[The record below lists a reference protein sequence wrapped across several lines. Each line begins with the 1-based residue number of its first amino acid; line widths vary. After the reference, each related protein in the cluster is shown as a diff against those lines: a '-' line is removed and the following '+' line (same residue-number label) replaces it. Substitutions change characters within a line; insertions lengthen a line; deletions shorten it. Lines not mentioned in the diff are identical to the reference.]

1 MGKATVSFGMVSI
14 PIKVYTSSNSQGS
27 VSFNML
33 HGKCGSRIRQQLYCP
48 TDDEVVERSEIV
60 KGYEFAKDQY
70 VTFEPE
76 ELKAL
81 EAVSTNTIEIT
92 EFIPADQID
101 PVYFSKAYYLSP
113 DMGGDRAYSLLS
125 AAMRET
131 GRVGLARYAARGKE
145 YLVMLRAMEG
155 ALVMQQLR
163 YVEEVKAITEIP
175 LPETEV
181 KESELKLAVQLI
193 DQVSSEEFHPENYQD
208 SVTGSIRELVQKKV
222 EGQEVIAVTPEQP
235 QAQIIDLMDALKA
248 SLGDAP
254 SPSSQSE
261 RKSAKRATAQLERRT
276 AKAN

>member
-1 MGKATVSFGMVSI
+1 MGKATVSFGLVSI
-14 PIKVYTSSNSQGS
+14 PIKVYTSSNSDGA
-27 VSFNML
+27 VRFNML

-48 TDDEVVERSEIV
+48 TDDEVVDRSEIV

-81 EAVSTNTIEIT
+81 EAVSTNTVEIT

-101 PVYFSKAYYLSP
+101 PVFFGKAYYLSP
-113 DMGGDRAYSLLS
+113 DKGGDRAYSLLS
-125 AAMRET
+125 SAMRET

-163 YVEEVKAITEIP
+163 YTDEVKAITEIP
-175 LPETEV
+175 LPEIEV
-181 KESELKLAVQLI
+181 KEAELKLAVQLI

-208 SVTGSIRELVQKKV
+208 NVTGRIRELVQKKV
-222 EGQEVIAVTPEQP
+222 EGQEVIAVAPEQP

-248 SLGDAP
+248 SLGEAP
-254 SPSSQSE
+254 AQESASE
-261 RKSAKRATAQLERRT
+261 RKSAKRATAEPVKRT